1 MPARFAAE
9 NVSTDSLHEPKRNDL
24 MDSQGQ
30 GFCKSPSGQN
40 KQQRSP
46 NFSSLALMEQESE
59 AMQTLIK
66 LRFSDLIYLL
76 NILKLQRSKSIEK
89 QGGQSELPWE

>member
-1 MPARFAAE
+1 
-9 NVSTDSLHEPKRNDL
+9 
-24 MDSQGQ
+24 
-30 GFCKSPSGQN
+30 
-40 KQQRSP
+40 
-46 NFSSLALMEQESE
+46 MEQESE